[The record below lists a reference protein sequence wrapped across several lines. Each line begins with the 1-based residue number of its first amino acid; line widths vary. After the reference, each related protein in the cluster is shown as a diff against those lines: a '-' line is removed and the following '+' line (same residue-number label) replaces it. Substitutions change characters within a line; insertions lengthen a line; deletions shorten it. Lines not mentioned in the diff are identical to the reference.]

1 MLRRNILALA
11 MGLGLSACASA
22 PQGETWTYDPGSSE
36 ALNIW
41 KAAGFDGLADGSPS
55 KANGNSL
62 ANEGYAIST
71 AVTPAPGF
79 SSGAGLAFGALS
91 LLTVSGS
98 APPAWASRHY
108 FAFRPVDMT
117 GEQVAELL
125 KAAIVEVAAL
135 GPDYSERE
143 GKFAPYL
150 APATHFRGWVKEG
163 CPTTQ
168 SGRTFFYD
176 DACSGRVIVTAG
188 KPAQPR
194 PPMAAPTF
202 VGSAGSAVPTT
213 LFITTTGIFKQ
224 MLSERGFIEQLSGR
238 LPRWI
243 FIYLPPEKKH
253 PPVIYRHGTALPF
266 EKPAN

>member
-1 MLRRNILALA
+1 MRRNILALA
-11 MGLGLSACASA
+11 IGLGLSACAPA
-22 PQGETWTYDPGSSE
+22 PQGKPWTYDPSSSE

-41 KAAGFDGLADGSPS
+41 KAAGFDGLADGSPA

-91 LLTVSGS
+91 LLTASGN

-108 FAFRPVDMT
+108 FGFRPADVT
-117 GEQVAELL
+117 GEQVAELV
-125 KAAIVEVAAL
+125 KAAILETAAL

-143 GKFAPYL
+143 GKFEPYL

-163 CPTTQ
+163 CPSTQ

-176 DACSGRVIVTAG
+176 DACSGRVIVTAAN
-188 KPAQPR
+188 PAQPR
-194 PPMAAPTF
+194 PSMAAPAILGGP
-202 VGSAGSAVPTT
+202 GSVVPTT
-213 LFITTTGIFKQ
+213 VFVTATGVFKP
-224 MLSERGFIEQLSGR
+224 MLAERGFVEQLSGR
-238 LPRWI
+238 LPRWL
-243 FIYLPPEKKH
+243 FIYLPPEKEH
-253 PPVIYRHGTALPF
+253 PPVIYRHGTPLPF
-266 EKPAN
+266 EKPIN